1 MVRRGRVTAYANP
14 VTGVTDCFV
23 IFDSFRASVATPRR
37 ACPGGISSDAS
48 RRVPDAVDRIG
59 RVVADQQ

>member
-23 IFDSFRASVATPRR
+23 IFVSFIASAAIPRQACDGRDLSGASGCVAN
-37 ACPGGISSDAS
+37 AI
-48 RRVPDAVDRIG
+48 DRIG
-59 RVVADQQ
+59 HVVADQQ